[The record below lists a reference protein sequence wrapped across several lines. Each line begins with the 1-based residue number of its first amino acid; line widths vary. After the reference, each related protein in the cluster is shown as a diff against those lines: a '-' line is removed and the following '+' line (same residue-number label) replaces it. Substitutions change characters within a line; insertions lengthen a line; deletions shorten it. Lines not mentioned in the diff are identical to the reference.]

1 MVVSH
6 SLPLAGGHG
15 LFCNM
20 LPFSGSKLHAPGT
33 RICNRRFQGCF
44 HRIITFSR
52 WSFKGSDCD
61 EDVDSMRQ
69 QRVVT
74 LGLVGFV
81 AGLVFLPATAT
92 PPALASPNPALI
104 SQEEAIQMQTAENT
118 AGSMT
123 YGQIL
128 AARDNIMKDMY
139 TRDAW
144 LGMIRLKKYEKL
156 VNSMEAQEKLCREC
170 TRNRRLMEQVWQT
183 VSNEYYDNEGSFS
196 EAQWSGELYRTLNK
210 AGGLLHTKAET
221 YQAVKEMVANLG
233 DRYSAF
239 LIPEEYRLAIRHP
252 LPSEL
257 KYLAYR
263 YTGIGMEAGIL
274 GGELLWAVDGIAVD
288 SLTRDEA
295 GALLRGPIGS
305 MVELEVRGDGGT
317 RTLLLERR
325 ALPLPPMKT
334 HLLDTGDGH
343 LVAYLRLHYFT
354 HEGTKKMAA
363 AIREGEALGVDGYI
377 LDLRNNPGGVFEEA
391 IAMAALWLDCKGCD
405 VTETVRSSG
414 TNIEDLV
421 YTVGNLP
428 VITGALH
435 DNHRVFTIGE
445 RTFGKGVVQ
454 YFFPMDDGSGLKLT
468 VAKYLTPARYDISR
482 QGGLQPDK
490 ACSDYPH
497 GGLQS
502 DKCIELALGML
513 LKKAQPAGVA
523 VPAPMPY
530 RWLPLMQ
537 RRISTSGTY

>member
-74 LGLVGFV
+74 LGIVGFV

-170 TRNRRLMEQVWQT
+170 TRNRRHAKKKN
-183 VSNEYYDNEGSFS
+183 S
-196 EAQWSGELYRTLNK
+196 
-210 AGGLLHTKAET
+210 LL
-221 YQAVKEMVANLG
+221 
-233 DRYSAF
+233 
-239 LIPEEYRLAIRHP
+239 
-252 LPSEL
+252 
-257 KYLAYR
+257 
-263 YTGIGMEAGIL
+263 
-274 GGELLWAVDGIAVD
+274 
-288 SLTRDEA
+288 
-295 GALLRGPIGS
+295 
-305 MVELEVRGDGGT
+305 
-317 RTLLLERR
+317 
-325 ALPLPPMKT
+325 
-334 HLLDTGDGH
+334 
-343 LVAYLRLHYFT
+343 
-354 HEGTKKMAA
+354 
-363 AIREGEALGVDGYI
+363 
-377 LDLRNNPGGVFEEA
+377 
-391 IAMAALWLDCKGCD
+391 
-405 VTETVRSSG
+405 
-414 TNIEDLV
+414 
-421 YTVGNLP
+421 
-428 VITGALH
+428 
-435 DNHRVFTIGE
+435 
-445 RTFGKGVVQ
+445 
-454 YFFPMDDGSGLKLT
+454 
-468 VAKYLTPARYDISR
+468 
-482 QGGLQPDK
+482 
-490 ACSDYPH
+490 
-497 GGLQS
+497 
-502 DKCIELALGML
+502 
-513 LKKAQPAGVA
+513 
-523 VPAPMPY
+523 
-530 RWLPLMQ
+530 
-537 RRISTSGTY
+537 